1 MESVSEA
8 VLELLQSGDGALGAL
23 DIPELE
29 PLDGIV
35 TVAEVGAAL
44 DLDAYDETDGSGPF
58 TIGTGDRLV
67 GRLDEHP
74 YNDLDEAEATS

>member
-1 MESVSEA
+1 MDV
-8 VLELLQSGDGALGAL
+8 
-23 DIPELE
+23 PELE

-35 TVAEVGAAL
+35 TVAEVTAAL
-44 DLDAYDETDGSGPF
+44 DLDAYEETDGSGPF

-74 YNDLDEAEATS
+74 YGDLDEAEAAS